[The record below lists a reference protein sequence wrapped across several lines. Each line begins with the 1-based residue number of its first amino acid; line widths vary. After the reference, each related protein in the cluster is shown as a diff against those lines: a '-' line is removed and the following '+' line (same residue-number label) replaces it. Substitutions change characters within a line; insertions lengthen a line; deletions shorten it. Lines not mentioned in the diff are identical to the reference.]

1 MSLRPLFLAT
11 LAAFAAGSAVADDA
25 SIGKQLTYTCT
36 GCHGITGYKNVYPHY
51 HVPKITGQSRE
62 YLVIALKAYQ
72 SGERSH
78 PTMRA
83 QGEGLTD
90 EEINQIA
97 AYLAAPHGENR

>member
-83 QGEGLTD
+83 QGEGLSD

>member
-51 HVPKITGQSRE
+51 HVPRITGQSRE

-97 AYLAAPHGENR
+97 AYLAAPDGESR

>member
-11 LAAFAAGSAVADDA
+11 LAAFAAGSAVAEDA

-51 HVPKITGQSRE
+51 HVPKITGQTRE
-62 YLVIALKAYQ
+62 YLMIALTAYKN
-72 SGERSH
+72 GERSH

-90 EEINQIA
+90 EEIGQIA
-97 AYLAAPHGENR
+97 TYLSTSGQESR